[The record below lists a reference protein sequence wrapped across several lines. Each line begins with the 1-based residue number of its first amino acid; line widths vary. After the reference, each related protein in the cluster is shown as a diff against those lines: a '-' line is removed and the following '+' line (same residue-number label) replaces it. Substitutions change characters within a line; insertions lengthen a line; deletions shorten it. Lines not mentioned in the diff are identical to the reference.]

1 MSQCRVTTNAFA
13 SPRNRLSFQTRCT
26 CKSTFCACIS
36 NALRWRSPVHKSQLD
51 LYNLALVIT
60 LRYFSTSFAICLDA
74 ESSSLAFTGSTAV
87 WEIWEAKETTVT
99 LINGFMG
106 TGTPCTVPRA
116 VLTPCLG
123 CPCLAAVL
131 LTHILCPIRFA
142 TTHCLQ

>member
-1 MSQCRVTTNAFA
+1 MLRIIRPAWNDCGDGVAAAGDDVVVAALEGVTSGQKALKGVSRVTTNAFA

-99 LINGFMG
+99 LMSS
-106 TGTPCTVPRA
+106 
-116 VLTPCLG
+116 LE
-123 CPCLAAVL
+123 
-131 LTHILCPIRFA
+131 
-142 TTHCLQ
+142 